1 MKADEVNI
9 TSVDT
14 YINSFP
20 PATKKQMEKLRSLI
34 RKAAPKAEELISY
47 KMPAYKL
54 HGVLVYFAGYDHH
67 VGFYPMPS
75 AIDKFYPELSKY
87 KKAKGTVQFPID
99 ETLPAELITRMVKF
113 RVDEN
118 MEKASLKTRTAK
130 KK

>member
-14 YINSFP
+14 YLNSFP

-75 AIDKFYPELSKY
+75 AIEKFHRELSKY

-99 ETLPAELITRMVKF
+99 ETLPADLITRMVKF

-118 MEKASLKTRTAK
+118 IEKASLKTRTAK

>member
-14 YINSFP
+14 YLNSFP

-67 VGFYPMPS
+67 IGFYPMPS
-75 AIDKFYPELSKY
+75 AIEKFHRELSKY

-99 ETLPAELITRMVKF
+99 ETLPADLITRMVKF

-118 MEKASLKTRTAK
+118 IEKASLKTRTAK

>member
-67 VGFYPMPS
+67 IGFYPMPS
-75 AIDKFYPELSKY
+75 AIEKFHRELSKY

-99 ETLPAELITRMVKF
+99 ETLPADLITRMVKF

-118 MEKASLKTRTAK
+118 IEKASLKTRTAK

>member
-75 AIDKFYPELSKY
+75 AIEKFHRELSKY

-99 ETLPAELITRMVKF
+99 ETLPADLITRMVKF

-118 MEKASLKTRTAK
+118 IEKASLKTRTAK

>member
-1 MKADEVNI
+1 
-9 TSVDT
+9 
-14 YINSFP
+14 
-20 PATKKQMEKLRSLI
+20 MEKLRSLI

-67 VGFYPMPS
+67 IGFYPMPS
-75 AIDKFYPELSKY
+75 AIEKFHRELSKY

-99 ETLPAELITRMVKF
+99 ETLPADLITRMVKF

-118 MEKASLKTRTAK
+118 IEKASLKTRTAK